1 MSDSLVPSGLKAVDA
16 RWGGLAANGAY
27 LLVGR
32 AGGGRSALAL
42 QFVRGA
48 VDSDARCLLI
58 SPRPP
63 EELVHLAST
72 VGLNL
77 GDAHKTGRLRLLR
90 IPSADALAQ
99 RGSDSLDKAYQDFV
113 KLIRTDR
120 PDRVVIE
127 DFTPLVQF
135 DSFERFETAFST
147 LATDIGELGAALVV
161 GLGEPANST
170 SRQLLDVVK
179 RHVNA
184 SIELDAESRQ
194 IRLTKQDAASLD
206 MEPVASAPPAP
217 VANSPAGPSPQGATE
232 PAASST
238 ATPAEAAE
246 EPAVPEPPPAPEP
259 VVPEPPPEPIV
270 QAVPTATIEEE
281 APIGTA
287 AEAPDNDAEKPEP
300 HLSLAPEP
308 EAEPEPEAP
317 ASEASGYPVAGVT
330 SAPPAEPSLHGEPED
345 PFGVDPDSVLSHGY
359 LVDSGAIV
367 PPERPTE
374 PPPAFESLGSQ
385 EATDPA
391 DAFRAALD
399 SSFAVRVTGT
409 PFLVVA
415 VRMEPS
421 APESVYFPTVAEGLR
436 GALRPQDHILVDEN
450 RHRAVVLLPASQ
462 ADAAQ
467 KLFSGLQTHL
477 RRSLDDAAAGV
488 LRAVG
493 AVSVPDGQPFTSS
506 RDLMAYAYED

>member
-63 EELVHLAST
+63 EELVKLAST

-99 RGSDSLDKAYQDFV
+99 RGSDGLDKAYQDFV
-113 KLIRTDR
+113 TLVRTDR

-135 DSFERFETAFST
+135 DSFDRFETAFST
-147 LATDIGELGAALVV
+147 LATGIGELGAALVV

-194 IRLTKQDAASLD
+194 IRLTQQEATPLDVEPEAYTASPEAAPVTSSSTESAAVPLPSNPPEPDASPAAPPV
-206 MEPVASAPPAP
+206 EKPVA
-217 VANSPAGPSPQGATE
+217 VAL
-232 PAASST
+232 
-238 ATPAEAAE
+238 
-246 EPAVPEPPPAPEP
+246 PPAPEP
-259 VVPEPPPEPIV
+259 VATEPSPEPVDQEP
-270 QAVPTATIEEE
+270 ATDVPVADDASADSAT
-281 APIGTA
+281 
-287 AEAPDNDAEKPEP
+287 AEADVAEQET

-308 EAEPEPEAP
+308 DAP
-317 ASEASGYPVAGVT
+317 APDESGYPVAGVT
-330 SAPPAEPSLHGEPED
+330 AAPPAEPSLQGEPED
-345 PFGVDPDSVLSHGY
+345 QFGVDPASILTHGY
-359 LVDSGAIV
+359 LVDSGAIA
-367 PPERPTE
+367 PPQRPTE
-374 PPPAFESLGSQ
+374 PPPAFESLGASK
-385 EATDPA
+385 ETDPTV
-391 DAFRAALD
+391 AFRTALD

-415 VRMEPS
+415 VRMEAT

-436 GALRPQDHILVDEN
+436 GALRPQDRILVDED
-450 RHRAVVLLPASQ
+450 RRRAVVLLPASQ

-467 KLFSGLQTHL
+467 DLFSGLQTHL
-477 RRSLDDAAAGV
+477 RRSLDDAAGGV